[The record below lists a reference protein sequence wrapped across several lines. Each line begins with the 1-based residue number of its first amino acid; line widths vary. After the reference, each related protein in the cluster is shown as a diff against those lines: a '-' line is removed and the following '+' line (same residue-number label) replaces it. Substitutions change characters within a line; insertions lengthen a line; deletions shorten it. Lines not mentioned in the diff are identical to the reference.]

1 MKRVEGERD
10 TLNTELIQARVQ
22 MSKVQS
28 QSEDFTKEQAALQE
42 QVEDLQAEKE
52 RVLRSKQEVGATLGP
67 STGGLQPVCD
77 VSAVLCWRKSQRER
91 ERECDSV
98 CVCVCVCVCV
108 F

>member
-91 ERECDSV
+91 ERERESVSV
-98 CVCVCVCVCV
+98 CVCVCVCV
-108 F
+108 

>member
-22 MSKVQS
+22 LSKVQS

-52 RVLRSKQEVGATLGP
+52 RMLRSKQEVGATLDP
-67 STGGLQPVCD
+67 CTGGLQPVRD
-77 VSAVLCWRKSQRER
+77 VSAVLCWGGSER
-91 ERECDSV
+91 ERESV
-98 CVCVCVCVCV
+98 SE
-108 F
+108 